1 MKTYEYELVKMEPVF
16 TDADTVQEIMNQKG
30 EEGYRYVGI
39 QKFWAVDNSGESIQR
54 NFIVFEKESEEA
66 L

>member
-1 MKTYEYELVKMEPVF
+1 MKTFEYVLVKMEPVF
-16 TDADTVQEIMNQKG
+16 TDADTVEEIMNQKG
-30 EEGYRYVGI
+30 DEGYRFVSV
-39 QKFWAVDNSGESIQR
+39 QKFWTEDSSGESVQR

>member
-30 EEGYRYVGI
+30 EEGYRFVSV
-39 QKFWAVDNSGESIQR
+39 QKFWATDISGESIQR
-54 NFIVFEKESEEA
+54 NFMVFERESEEA